1 MKKYLFI
8 MVLCSIIQISF
19 AQSKEGQSSEPARK
33 ATFIN
38 NGFWDH
44 WFIGAGA
51 GANIYFGD
59 RNSDA
64 DFFHRFTVAPE
75 VQFGKW
81 INPYL
86 GTRIKGAGLTN
97 LHTFNDNATIMS
109 RNRFAT
115 VQADLMWSMTDY
127 FMKYSSD
134 RVYSLVPYVGF
145 GWAFGW
151 DYTNQPTY
159 AGGHTRM
166 NGMTLNAGIINNFK
180 LSDRVTLSIEFAATA
195 VRSEFNQVKSS
206 GNYDILGTASAGL
219 IFNLGKTAAFS
230 EAELR
235 NPQDIDALNSRINEL
250 YAQNQELAQRPVDC
264 PDCPEP
270 EVITEKVVEFEDNP
284 LINNVV
290 LFKINQTKVDPYQ
303 GVNIYNIAQYLKDNP
318 QFKVRVIGYT
328 DRKTGTSQINE
339 KLSAERA
346 QNVARILIS
355 DYNISRDRIKVEW
368 VGDKEPPFDKPEW
381 NRAVILYVE
390 QE

>member
-8 MVLCSIIQISF
+8 MVLCSIIQTSF
-19 AQSKEGQSSEPARK
+19 AQSREGQSLEPARK

-97 LHTFNDNATIMS
+97 LHTFNDNAAIMS

-159 AGGHTRM
+159 ASGRTRM

-206 GNYDILGTASAGL
+206 GNYDVLGTVSAGL

-235 NPQDIDALNSRINEL
+235 NPQEIDALNSRINEL

-264 PDCPEP
+264 PEP
-270 EVITEKVVEFEDNP
+270 EVITEKVVEFEENP

-318 QFKVRVIGYT
+318 RFKVRVIGYT

>member
-8 MVLCSIIQISF
+8 MVLCSIIQTSF
-19 AQSKEGQSSEPARK
+19 AQSREGQSLEPARK

-97 LHTFNDNATIMS
+97 LHTFNDNAAIMS

-206 GNYDILGTASAGL
+206 GNYDVLGTVSAGL

-235 NPQDIDALNSRINEL
+235 NPQEIDALNSRINEL

-264 PDCPEP
+264 PDP
-270 EVITEKVVEFEDNP
+270 EVITEKVVEFEENP

-290 LFKINQTKVDPYQ
+290 LFKLNQTKVDPYQ

>member
-8 MVLCSIIQISF
+8 MVLCSIIQISI

-86 GTRIKGAGLTN
+86 GTRIKGAGLTY

-235 NPQDIDALNSRINEL
+235 NPQEIDALNSRINEL
-250 YAQNQELAQRPVDC
+250 YAQNQELAQRPV
-264 PDCPEP
+264 DCPEP

>member
-134 RVYSLVPYVGF
+134 RVYSLVPYVSF

-235 NPQDIDALNSRINEL
+235 NPQEIDALNSRINEL
-250 YAQNQELAQRPVDC
+250 YAQNQELAQRPV
-264 PDCPEP
+264 DCPEP

>member
-1 MKKYLFI
+1 

-134 RVYSLVPYVGF
+134 RVYSLVPYVGWF
-145 GWAFGW
+145 
-151 DYTNQPTY
+151 
-159 AGGHTRM
+159 
-166 NGMTLNAGIINNFK
+166 
-180 LSDRVTLSIEFAATA
+180 V
-195 VRSEFNQVKSS
+195 
-206 GNYDILGTASAGL
+206 
-219 IFNLGKTAAFS
+219 
-230 EAELR
+230 
-235 NPQDIDALNSRINEL
+235 
-250 YAQNQELAQRPVDC
+250 
-264 PDCPEP
+264 
-270 EVITEKVVEFEDNP
+270 
-284 LINNVV
+284 
-290 LFKINQTKVDPYQ
+290 
-303 GVNIYNIAQYLKDNP
+303 
-318 QFKVRVIGYT
+318 
-328 DRKTGTSQINE
+328 
-339 KLSAERA
+339 
-346 QNVARILIS
+346 
-355 DYNISRDRIKVEW
+355 
-368 VGDKEPPFDKPEW
+368 
-381 NRAVILYVE
+381 
-390 QE
+390 